1 MEPPALCEKPQP
13 HWWWGLAAVVAPLGL
28 LLIALLGVHQGA
40 PIPLRVAAVAPRVA
54 LTISVLVF
62 AVALARARKA
72 PIQIATAGI
81 VVSGLG
87 YLMLMWLGT

>member
-1 MEPPALCEKPQP
+1 
-13 HWWWGLAAVVAPLGL
+13 
-28 LLIALLGVHQGA
+28 
-40 PIPLRVAAVAPRVA
+40 VA